1 MTGPRLLQRRASTP
15 AQPSP
20 LGTSSASLPG
30 DLIEQT
36 CKRVFAVGV
45 VAGGLW
51 TVSLTVNTVVARLM
65 GRPAII
71 EAVWPWPGMLISLVG
86 LGLAVALMAV
96 AGRLQNRPTLL
107 VQVSSGFLV
116 INCLLTGILT
126 QWVPPE
132 ISPRV
137 SWICVLIL
145 SYPAIVPMTPGRTLM
160 VSVVAASMEPLALG
174 LTSLRGVTFD
184 TSPIYLTWSFL
195 PNYICAIIAVVPA
208 KVIRRLGQQV
218 RRARQLGSYK
228 LEEVLGKGGMG
239 EVYRASHQ
247 MLARPAAVKII
258 RPEVLGQSST
268 EKSRVI
274 MERFRREAEAS
285 ASLRSPHT
293 IGLYDFGV
301 AQDGTF
307 FLVMEMLEGIDTEL
321 LVERFGPQPP
331 ERVAHLLIQVCHSLE
346 EAHQRGLIHRDIKPS
361 NIFTCRMG
369 LEVDFVK
376 VLDFGLVKAQGESDR
391 QEQMLTAPNATAG
404 TPAFIAPEVALG
416 ETAIDHRVDIYA
428 LGCVAYW
435 LLTGQLVF
443 EARNAMQQ
451 LLLHINQA
459 PVPPSGRM
467 ELPIP
472 AALDDLVLACLAKLP
487 ADRPATAAEVA
498 RRLAAI
504 YPPEAW
510 SQERAH
516 AWWERHHPEQASPA
530 ATCCDGLSLTK
541 AVGSSW
547 GD

>member
-20 LGTSSASLPG
+20 TSLSSPSLPG
-30 DLIEQT
+30 ELIAQT
-36 CKRVFAVGV
+36 CKRVFAVALV
-45 VAGGLW
+45 SGGLW
-51 TVSLTVNTVVARLM
+51 TVSLTVNTVLARMM
-65 GRPAII
+65 GRPAIL
-71 EAVWPWPGMLISLVG
+71 ETVWPWPGLPISLVG
-86 LGLAVALMAV
+86 LALAVSLMTV
-96 AGRLQNRPTLL
+96 AGRLHDRPRLL
-107 VQVSSGFLV
+107 VNVSSGFLI
-116 INCLLTGILT
+116 INCLLTGIVS
-126 QWVPPE
+126 QWAPPA

-137 SWICVLIL
+137 SWLCILIL
-145 SYPAIVPMTPGRTLM
+145 IYPAIVPMSPTRTFV
-160 VSVVAASMEPLALG
+160 VSVVAASMDPVGLAL
-174 LTSLRGVTFD
+174 TWLRGVPID
-184 TSPIYLTWSFL
+184 TSPTYLTWNFL
-195 PNYICAIIAVVPA
+195 PTYICAVIAVVPA
-208 KVIRRLGQQV
+208 KIIRQLGQQV
-218 RRARQLGSYK
+218 RRARQLGSYR

-258 RPEVLGQSST
+258 RPEVLGESSA
-268 EKSRVI
+268 EKTRVI
-274 MERFRREAEAS
+274 VERFRREAEAS

-331 ERVAHLLIQVCHSLE
+331 ERVAHLLRQACHSLE

-376 VLDFGLVKAQGESDR
+376 VLDFGLVKARGEEDR
-391 QEQMLTAPNATAG
+391 REQMLTAPNATAG

-416 ETAIDHRVDIYA
+416 TTPIDHRVDIYA

-451 LLLHINQA
+451 LLLHINEP
-459 PVPPSGRM
+459 PVPPSRRM

-472 AALDDLVLACLAKLP
+472 PELDDLVLACLAKRP
-487 ADRPATAAEVA
+487 ADRPATAAEIS
-498 RRLAAI
+498 RRLAAL
-504 YPPEAW
+504 YGPEAW
-510 SQERAH
+510 PQERAQG
-516 AWWERHHPEQASPA
+516 WWDRHHPEEACPTPTA
-530 ATCCDGLSLTK
+530 CGDLALTK